1 MTEKDLIRQVASNI
15 TKEHLIVKKRNQVE
29 GGEVVLTEK
38 LQSKNVTDGKRL
50 MTENIANM
58 VKIWQSFSKFI
69 KNQVMTNGRLVDTQ
83 LIGLFGKDANGDAF
97 YMPSREYL
105 EAGKFRLQKGPG
117 SLFQKL

>member
-15 TKEHLIVKKRNQVE
+15 TKEALIVKKRNQVE
-29 GGEVVLTEK
+29 GGDVVLTEK

-83 LIGLFGKDANGDAF
+83 LIGLFGKDEHGAAF

-105 EAGKFRLQKGPG
+105 EAGKF
-117 SLFQKL
+117 KL